1 MSTSMLRFED
11 GKIML
16 GGKDLLAQS
25 ANLSIAPSLQPE
37 RVYGEY
43 DASIAGAKTEF
54 INFAPTQNLK
64 GQLDVS
70 FFISAETFAQDG
82 TPNTIDRMFEIV
94 NGMSEGSINQNMVGR
109 YEFDNMY
116 LKSFGF
122 ELSPFQVVRAN
133 ASYDIYGSLERTI
146 DRRFQKTQ
154 VDMPHALKSFGSIL
168 ASGGSYGEFEI
179 LSLKY
184 NIVVDRKVY
193 NNIRGNEHTSVNTS
207 PDGAIP
213 VRVSVESIEKEM
225 SVETN
230 DIIDRLNTYGDK
242 QNLSTPE
249 GLQDS
254 SIGVFLL
261 DMSGNKV
268 ANFDVSGKIMN
279 QSISIQEGQNARGS
293 ITIKEIV
300 K

>member
-1 MSTSMLRFED
+1 MLRFED

>member
-1 MSTSMLRFED
+1 MLRFED

-25 ANLSIAPSLQPE
+25 ANLSMAPSLQPE

-70 FFISAETFAQDG
+70 FFISAETFAQGG

-94 NGMSEGSINQNMVGR
+94 NGMSEGPINQNMVGR

-122 ELSPFQVVRAN
+122 ELSPFQVVRAT

-146 DRRFQKTQ
+146 DRRFQKTE

-179 LSLKY
+179 LNLKY
-184 NIVVDRKVY
+184 NIVVDRKAY

-230 DIIDRLNTYGDK
+230 DIIDRLNTYGDQ

-249 GLQDS
+249 GLQNS

-293 ITIKEIV
+293 VTIKEIV

>member
-54 INFAPTQNLK
+54 INFAPTQNLR

-94 NGMSEGSINQNMVGR
+94 NGMSEGPINQNMVGR

-254 SIGVFLL
+254 SISVFLL
-261 DMSGNKV
+261 DMNGNKV

>member
-1 MSTSMLRFED
+1 MLRFED

-146 DRRFQKTQ
+146 DRRFQKTE